1 MSGHRR
7 AASAALATGVL
18 LVLATASS
26 VFAKEGIA
34 LLDAPLPG
42 DAGGTRVDIGWVVT
56 LPGPQGPERFSG
68 ANAFIR
74 VRGSSG
80 GQALGWAKETPAGSG
95 HYVATV
101 TVPDGGIM
109 SVGIGLADPDCQTKS
124 CANNGWML
132 ELSSDLSGFAVATT
146 SVVERTAP
154 TTPATAAWQ
163 PPFLPMGV
171 SIAGLLL
178 AGVVVLSRSRRTQ
191 QRQANQG

>member
-1 MSGHRR
+1 MSRNRR
-7 AASAALATGVL
+7 AGSAALATGVL

-34 LLDAPLPG
+34 LLDMPLPG

-80 GQALGWAKETPAGSG
+80 GQALGWAQETPARSG

-101 TVPDGGIM
+101 TVPEGGIT
-109 SVGIGLADPDCQTKS
+109 SVDIGLADPGCQTKS

-132 ELSSDLSGFAVATT
+132 ELSRNLSGFPVALA
-146 SVVERTAP
+146 SAVERTAP
-154 TTPATAAWQ
+154 TTPTTAAWQ
-163 PPFLPMGV
+163 PAFVPMGV
-171 SIAGLLL
+171 AIGGLLL